1 MLAGVKIAIA
11 IANGKAFLGDRTSN
25 VHIYFVRKNLGALN
39 KHDSFDRA
47 CFRALLKSYH
57 VLRRK

>member
-1 MLAGVKIAIA
+1 MLAGVVIAIA

-47 CFRALLKSYH
+47 FSRAL
-57 VLRRK
+57 